1 MDSQN
6 ANRGSIFSWSV
17 LAAAG
22 TAFLLLGGLA
32 SLAVPGVRRRVQSD
46 LKGTLQGQDVTRDLG
61 ERGRS
66 TAQGVSST
74 LESLWGTL
82 METGA
87 SARARTKAASG
98 IGGSLRKGTQTMRK
112 GRDTLAGE
120 LGDAAGSVGG
130 AAGNAAGSLL
140 GFVFGTISALLWLAA
155 AGSVVLILYY
165 PDPDR
170 RERFLGQVRRWLNL
184 S

>member
-46 LKGTLQGQDVTRDLG
+46 LKGTLQSQDITRDLG

-98 IGGSLRKGTQTMRK
+98 IGGSLRKGAQTMRK
-112 GRDTLAGE
+112 GTDALAGE
-120 LGDAAGSVGG
+120 LGD
-130 AAGNAAGSLL
+130 AAGSLL

-170 RERFLGQVRRWLNL
+170 RERFLGQVRRWLNP